1 MSNHHAAAEV
11 LSGKEVQLQVTLG
24 VFCGDSVRPHDLVRT
39 EQCDVAI
46 KPDGSARY
54 SRDVSVAPGE
64 FASPSS
70 NLPTLYTGQ
79 QIVVTQSIASALA
92 VEHAT
97 HHRAVAAL
105 DANNLRSVASAFK
118 NAGCDVTIVPDNFD
132 LSRAAARDAA
142 RATGAKLA
150 AVPYAPGQHNL
161 LGTLAESFAGIR
173 ERFPLAISPD
183 DVPKTLANPSLRM
196 EAEKSALV
204 YLVHEPIADAKP
216 WSPGMGRAERITEVS
231 RAIASCTEIGR

>member
-105 DANNLRSVASAFK
+105 DANNLRSVASPLRTSSADP
-118 NAGCDVTIVPDNFD
+118 NGPVRH
-132 LSRAAARDAA
+132 RA
-142 RATGAKLA
+142 
-150 AVPYAPGQHNL
+150 
-161 LGTLAESFAGIR
+161 
-173 ERFPLAISPD
+173 
-183 DVPKTLANPSLRM
+183 
-196 EAEKSALV
+196 
-204 YLVHEPIADAKP
+204 
-216 WSPGMGRAERITEVS
+216 VS
-231 RAIASCTEIGR
+231 TT